1 MNIVNPLNKAVV
13 KTVVKDGKVIC
24 PGCSKE
30 TYSSDKILDVGM
42 VDPEKWR
49 QFEKDELCLRTS
61 ISNNARKG
69 TGFKSL

>member
-1 MNIVNPLNKAVV
+1 
-13 KTVVKDGKVIC
+13 
-24 PGCSKE
+24 
-30 TYSSDKILDVGM
+30 M